1 MANYFNPRHDFNVRW
16 TISDLQFIFNECKSE
31 TKLVQKEFNDT
42 ITPMV
47 KKVAAVL
54 QKYMMLFTVT
64 VKNSKIPIDPNEEL
78 KLKCTQ
84 RISGKQDA
92 AFELLEN
99 EILCVKSNKV
109 SQLIASI
116 HSKKGYLC
124 WKWNM
129 DCVKS
134 KAIRNEI
141 RFTEYD
147 SKPSVKREK
156 KEGIFL

>member
-1 MANYFNPRHDFNVRW
+1 
-16 TISDLQFIFNECKSE
+16 
-31 TKLVQKEFNDT
+31 
-42 ITPMV
+42 
-47 KKVAAVL
+47 
-54 QKYMMLFTVT
+54 MLFTVT

-124 WKWNM
+124 MLKM
-129 DCVKS
+129 KHGLCEIKS
-134 KAIRNEI
+134 Q
-141 RFTEYD
+141 
-147 SKPSVKREK
+147 REWS
-156 KEGIFL
+156 

>member
-31 TKLVQKEFNDT
+31 TKFVQKEFNDT
-42 ITPMV
+42 ITSMV

-84 RISGKQDA
+84 RISVRQDA
-92 AFELLEN
+92 VLFEL
-99 EILCVKSNKV
+99 EILCVK
-109 SQLIASI
+109 
-116 HSKKGYLC
+116 
-124 WKWNM
+124 
-129 DCVKS
+129 
-134 KAIRNEI
+134 
-141 RFTEYD
+141 
-147 SKPSVKREK
+147 
-156 KEGIFL
+156 

>member
-1 MANYFNPRHDFNVRW
+1 
-16 TISDLQFIFNECKSE
+16 
-31 TKLVQKEFNDT
+31 
-42 ITPMV
+42 MV

-124 WKWNM
+124 
-129 DCVKS
+129 
-134 KAIRNEI
+134 
-141 RFTEYD
+141 
-147 SKPSVKREK
+147 
-156 KEGIFL
+156 